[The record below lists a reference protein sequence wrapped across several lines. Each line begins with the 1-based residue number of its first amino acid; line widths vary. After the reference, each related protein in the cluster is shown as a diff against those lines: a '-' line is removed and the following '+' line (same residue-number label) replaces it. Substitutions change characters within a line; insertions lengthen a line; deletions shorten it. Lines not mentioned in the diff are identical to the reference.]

1 MLQKNN
7 LIKRNT
13 TMKKKLN
20 FLCALVILV
29 VFLVIF
35 KTGYDFGA
43 GIYAGIKTVQDN
55 KNLVKEQKKKGTPV
69 LALQKGD
76 FRLINLVPTKAMIQP
91 DSILNEKTGQ
101 KIPVA
106 YSQMIVQVNEKGN
119 TLNMVIIGFLSF
131 IGSICVIV
139 ALVYFIKLIISINK
153 STIFDWK
160 NVKRLRIMG
169 YALLISFF
177 CITIPPLM
185 DLYTVKQSVALENY
199 MINPTFLD
207 NIKDLFLALGC
218 FIVAETFAIGLKLKE
233 EQDLT
238 I

>member
-55 KNLVKEQKKKGTPV
+55 KNLVKEQKKKGTPI

-106 YSQMIVQVNEKGN
+106 YSQMI
-119 TLNMVIIGFLSF
+119 
-131 IGSICVIV
+131 
-139 ALVYFIKLIISINK
+139 
-153 STIFDWK
+153 D
-160 NVKRLRIMG
+160 
-169 YALLISFF
+169 
-177 CITIPPLM
+177 
-185 DLYTVKQSVALENY
+185 
-199 MINPTFLD
+199 
-207 NIKDLFLALGC
+207 LALAP
-218 FIVAETFAIGLKLKE
+218 FKFLKTGS
-233 EQDLT
+233 DPG
-238 I
+238 